1 MNKIALRF
9 GYWAAITAA
18 AAFIV
23 FTICFTAILIVNPL
37 FLWTSFE
44 AYLEAAQAT
53 NQTFKHMAMFFMLVF
68 GACFVVQLGSIE
80 EIAEPAG
87 KYYAK
92 LAKLFGLGFFVL
104 TGMNYF
110 IQISAVRL
118 QVGARQ
124 TGGLEQFIQ
133 SNPLSGMAATNMLGW
148 TVFFGLSCL
157 FAALAFGTAG
167 YEKIIRATF
176 FANGIMMLLTAGG
189 YIFNLSVMVFLF
201 MNIGMGAALPVKGT
215 RAFKPKGDPGLH
227 ALCPDG
233 QHPVKV
239 AGAGL
244 PPGFAADSDVFN
256 SPQVRR

>member
-104 TGMNYF
+104 AGMNYF

-124 TGGLEQFIQ
+124 KAAWNSLSSPIPFPGWQPPTCWGGRFFLGFPA
-133 SNPLSGMAATNMLGW
+133 SLPHWPL
-148 TVFFGLSCL
+148 
-157 FAALAFGTAG
+157 ALLDMR
-167 YEKIIRATF
+167 K
-176 FANGIMMLLTAGG
+176 
-189 YIFNLSVMVFLF
+189 
-201 MNIGMGAALPVKGT
+201 
-215 RAFKPKGDPGLH
+215 
-227 ALCPDG
+227 
-233 QHPVKV
+233 
-239 AGAGL
+239 
-244 PPGFAADSDVFN
+244 
-256 SPQVRR
+256 